1 MWETEIRGRS
11 EGSEIKRKRYRD
23 KEGAELM

>member
-11 EGSEIKRKRYRD
+11 EGIEIKREKSRD
-23 KEGAELM
+23 KEGAELV